1 MVILGLIVGIVVYL
15 VGIIYAIGKLE
26 YVAKVW
32 NIDLSILIPTF
43 FFADVALAIYALKYF
58 LG

>member
-1 MVILGLIVGIVVYL
+1 MVILGLIVGIIVYL
-15 VGIIYAIGKLE
+15 MGTIYAIEKLE
-26 YVAKVW
+26 DVAKAW

-43 FFADVALAIYALKYF
+43 LFVDVALAIYSLNYF